1 MWFEWLRRPS
11 VLLELIGEHF
21 DAFLTPRS
29 GKSRSFCKWWSW
41 DRRQARSCLP
51 PKPHLTLTPQQFTS
65 RFLSHHL
72 LTMPA
77 LLSIQSYF
85 SSSPAKNSDGFTANE
100 VQSAL
105 APAGAAWA
113 VSHLTPLETTSSL
126 IHHASKPTLD
136 YEEVALGTLEPGPR
150 NLALIGRVVYF
161 NDQAKPSK
169 SHKAAQGCIKIMLA
183 DDTGV
188 LTVRLWYANTQYK
201 LKLGQ
206 LVSVWTVHI
215 SNSSEHN
222 SLAPNTAPLF
232 TTIFPEG
239 ERNCYFMVHESS
251 DDGTRFKRPYGVR
264 ESKVLPG
271 LMTLKSFTDGGYD
284 IDEPKLLVC
293 VKSIGA
299 RKKCTCSFPTS
310 SSYSSLT
317 SHRYEPQRHNLRTPL
332 PWHLR
337 RHIRRPPN
345 SLLLSLRLS
354 VPLHALEN
362 RSAHF
367 QPRVAYRQ
375 NGETHTERQLT
386 HGCRPG
392 YG

>member
-1 MWFEWLRRPS
+1 M
-11 VLLELIGEHF
+11 
-21 DAFLTPRS
+21 D
-29 GKSRSFCKWWSW
+29 GKS
-41 DRRQARSCLP
+41 
-51 PKPHLTLTPQQFTS
+51 PHLPRDSQP
-65 RFLSHHL
+65 SH
-72 LTMPA
+72 
-77 LLSIQSYF
+77 
-85 SSSPAKNSDGFTANE
+85 
-100 VQSAL
+100 SAL
-105 APAGAAWA
+105 
-113 VSHLTPLETTSSL
+113 
-126 IHHASKPTLD
+126 KPTLD
-136 YEEVALGTLEPGPR
+136 YEEADLGTLDPGPR

-183 DDTGV
+183 DDTGI

-239 ERNCYFMVHESS
+239 ERNCYFMVHENS

-284 IDEPKLLVC
+284 VEEPKLLVC

-299 RKKCTCSFPTS
+299 RKKCKSF
-310 SSYSSLT
+310 
-317 SHRYEPQRHNLRTPL
+317 Q
-332 PWHLR
+332 
-337 RHIRRPPN
+337 
-345 SLLLSLRLS
+345 LLM
-354 VPLHALEN
+354 
-362 RSAHF
+362 
-367 QPRVAYRQ
+367 
-375 NGETHTERQLT
+375 
-386 HGCRPG
+386 
-392 YG
+392 